1 MKSVVLQQ
9 KEERGALLGKVYL
22 KRILIDDAEQ
32 YLSSNLIKLI
42 TGPRRAGKSVFALQ
56 LLSSKDFAYLNF
68 DDELLLSS
76 FDEDAIMQALLEV
89 YPQFQYLLL
98 DEIQNVPHWEMWVAK
113 LYRRGI
119 NLVITGSNARLLSS
133 EMATMLTGRY
143 VQIEVL
149 PFGLKE
155 VLAFRQVGQSA
166 ETPVQKANLML
177 QMEDYIVYGGF
188 PETLALR
195 SITRNYLSALFDSV
209 LLKDITRRFKI
220 RNSNELYNLATYL
233 LSNYGNPFSLSQL
246 VDDLSLGSKATAQ
259 KFCSYLE
266 ETYVFFYLP
275 RFNNKFKLMRKAP
288 LKPYIVDNGFIAAR
302 AFELSPNKG
311 RLLENTVMVEL
322 IRRGYKQGQSL
333 FYYRSRNNKEVDF
346 VCRKGTQVEHL
357 IQVSYDVKTPKTLK
371 REISALL
378 ECAGE
383 LHCDNLLL
391 LTWDEDKT
399 VEQDHQSIKLI
410 PVWKWMTDWKIT
422 GQIPSPTLV

>member
-166 ETPVQKANLML
+166 ETPVQKGEFNAAN
-177 QMEDYIVYGGF
+177 
-188 PETLALR
+188 
-195 SITRNYLSALFDSV
+195 
-209 LLKDITRRFKI
+209 
-220 RNSNELYNLATYL
+220 
-233 LSNYGNPFSLSQL
+233 
-246 VDDLSLGSKATAQ
+246 
-259 KFCSYLE
+259 
-266 ETYVFFYLP
+266 
-275 RFNNKFKLMRKAP
+275 
-288 LKPYIVDNGFIAAR
+288 
-302 AFELSPNKG
+302 G
-311 RLLENTVMVEL
+311 RLHRLWRFSGN
-322 IRRGYKQGQSL
+322 
-333 FYYRSRNNKEVDF
+333 F
-346 VCRKGTQVEHL
+346 GTEKHYQKLSFSPVRFSPAERH
-357 IQVSYDVKTPKTLK
+357 
-371 REISALL
+371 
-378 ECAGE
+378 
-383 LHCDNLLL
+383 
-391 LTWDEDKT
+391 
-399 VEQDHQSIKLI
+399 HQK
-410 PVWKWMTDWKIT
+410 V
-422 GQIPSPTLV
+422 